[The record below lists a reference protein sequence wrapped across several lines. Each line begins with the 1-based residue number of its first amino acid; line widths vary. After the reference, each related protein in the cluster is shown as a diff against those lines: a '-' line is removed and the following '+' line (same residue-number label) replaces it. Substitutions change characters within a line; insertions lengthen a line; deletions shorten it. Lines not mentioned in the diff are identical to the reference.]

1 MFSQFRC
8 PYLSCAPDQMLY
20 LAPRT
25 PLRLNQMARS
35 HTLSHVS
42 DEVCYASMK
51 SCSME
56 AATSTGVHLSL
67 KLPVNLRT
75 ELSHRK
81 LGDGHA
87 VKKAGSRH
95 MTRNVRRTIKS
106 SPKHFI
112 REAQNQKPNES
123 HCLSHATMG
132 PDFQIHHHHC
142 INS

>member
-1 MFSQFRC
+1 MNAQMNVRARDKSSSRKRC
-8 PYLSCAPDQMLY
+8 FLNFGVLIFPVLLMLY

-56 AATSTGVHLSL
+56 AATSTGVYLSL

-95 MTRNVRRTIKS
+95 MTRSVRRTIKS
-106 SPKHFI
+106 SPKHLI
-112 REAQNQKPNES
+112 REAQNQK
-123 HCLSHATMG
+123 
-132 PDFQIHHHHC
+132 I
-142 INS
+142 